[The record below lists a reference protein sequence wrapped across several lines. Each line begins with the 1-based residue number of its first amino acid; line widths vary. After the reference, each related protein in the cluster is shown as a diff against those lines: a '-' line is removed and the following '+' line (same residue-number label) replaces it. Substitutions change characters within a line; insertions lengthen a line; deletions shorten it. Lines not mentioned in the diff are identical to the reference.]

1 MTARSNGAM
10 TLDELLAATGGALVH
25 RPPEKRPIEGISIDS
40 RNVPK
45 GAVFIGVPGERFDGS
60 DFAAAAV
67 QQGAHAV
74 VVPWEKAKTVAAE
87 VRSVAVIAVDST
99 IRTLGLLARGYRR
112 RSQARV
118 IGVTGSNG
126 KTTTKEMIAAALRE
140 TGPTLATEGN
150 LNNEIGVP
158 LTLFQLKPQHQYA
171 VIEMGMNHEG
181 EIGRLTSIAEP
192 HVGVVTMA
200 AAVHLEGLG
209 TLENVSRAK
218 GELYTGL
225 PIDGVAVANADDPMM
240 RDRAKW
246 AGRRTTW
253 FGTAQ
258 GADVR
263 LARIVKHDRTGLT
276 CVVHVFGEERTLQLP
291 VVGEHNAMNA
301 CAAIAASLAAGATL
315 ESVWRGVSSARPP
328 GRRLLLTPIPGIDA
342 TLLDDTYNANPSS
355 AIAALKTLVELAPEG
370 HRIAIVGDMRE
381 LGIGEVAGH
390 REVGAAAAG
399 SGLKLLVAFGPVSK
413 HVATAAV
420 AAGMPEAKVLHTE
433 DPASAAERVRAVL
446 QANDLVL
453 AKASRGTR
461 LERVSD
467 LLAPKAQP
475 EAH

>member
-1 MTARSNGAM
+1 M
-10 TLDELLAATGGALVH
+10 TLDELLSATGGALVH
-25 RPPEKRPIEGISIDS
+25 RPPEKRIIEGITIDS
-40 RNVPK
+40 RHVPK
-45 GAVFIGVPGERFDGS
+45 GSVFIGVPGERFDGS
-60 DFAAAAV
+60 DFAAAAA

-74 VVPWEKAKTVAAE
+74 VVSWEKAKDVARE

-99 IRTLGLLARGYRR
+99 VRALGLLARGYRR
-112 RSQARV
+112 RSEARV

-158 LTLFQLKPQHQYA
+158 LTLFQLKPEHQYA

-209 TLENVSRAK
+209 TLESVSRAK

-240 RDRAKW
+240 QERAKW

-253 FGTAQ
+253 FGTDPA
-258 GADVR
+258 ADVR
-263 LARIVKHDRTGLT
+263 LARITKHDRTGLS
-276 CVVHVFGEERTLQLP
+276 CLIHVFGEERALQLP
-291 VVGEHNAMNA
+291 VVGEHNALNA
-301 CAAIAASLAAGATL
+301 CAAIAAALAAGATL
-315 ESVWRGVSSARPP
+315 DSVWRGIATARPP
-328 GRRLLLTPIPGIDA
+328 GRRLLLTPIPGVEA

-355 AIAALKTLVELAPEG
+355 AIAALRTLVELAPEG

-381 LGIGEVAGH
+381 LGAAEEAGH

-413 HVATAAV
+413 HVAMAAV
-420 AAGMPEAKVLHTE
+420 AAGMPEVKVLHTE
-433 DPASAAERVRAVL
+433 DPAVAAERVRSVL
-446 QANDLVL
+446 QRDDLVL

-467 LLAPKAQP
+467 LLAPTAQA
-475 EAH
+475 EVH